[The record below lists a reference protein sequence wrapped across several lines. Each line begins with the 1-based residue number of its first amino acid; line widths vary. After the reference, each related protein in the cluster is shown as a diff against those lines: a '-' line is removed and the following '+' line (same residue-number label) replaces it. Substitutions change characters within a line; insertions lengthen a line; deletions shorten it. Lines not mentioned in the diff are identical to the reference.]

1 MVNWLNEVCS
11 DSWKKCV
18 LWPFNLKR
26 SWFEKIFMIQS
37 LWVHD
42 RIVINV
48 KLLKKSC
55 RKLLKTVTNLL
66 SFTKKIV
73 CTLQFKSQLFF
84 IKVLNQLYE
93 RWSKVTF
100 HMNSLSLTSN
110 FSIFIVAVVEDF
122 DMKAFVNKFIFPWYF
137 ATN

>member
-1 MVNWLNEVCS
+1 MVNWLNEICS

-26 SWFEKIFMIQS
+26 SWFKKIFMIQS

-55 RKLLKTVTNLL
+55 RKLLKTVTKLVFIYKKNSVYAPIQKPIIFHKSFESIIWTLIESHL
-66 SFTKKIV
+66 SHELPFVDIK
-73 CTLQFKSQLFF
+73 LQHFHCCCCWRFR
-84 IKVLNQLYE
+84 YE
-93 RWSKVTF
+93 GFCKQIYI
-100 HMNSLSLTSN
+100 SLVFCN
-110 FSIFIVAVVEDF
+110 
-122 DMKAFVNKFIFPWYF
+122 
-137 ATN
+137 